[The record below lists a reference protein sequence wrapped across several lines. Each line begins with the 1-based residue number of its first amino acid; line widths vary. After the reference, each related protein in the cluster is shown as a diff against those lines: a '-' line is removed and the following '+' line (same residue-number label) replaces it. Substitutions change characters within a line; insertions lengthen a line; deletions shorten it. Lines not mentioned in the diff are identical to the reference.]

1 MKFNPDKFECLR
13 FWPGRTQTPDSKY
26 KGPDGAQI
34 EEKKH
39 LRDLGVEIS
48 NDLSFTV
55 HIQNVVTSASKLAG
69 WALRTFR
76 RRSKSVMLTIWKCLV
91 QPKMDY
97 CSQLW
102 SPSSQMEISQLE
114 SIQRHFTSK
123 IAGMEGKDYWERLK
137 DLKIYSHER
146 RRERYQAIFLWKL
159 SQGLVCGYNI
169 EFKSDARRGR
179 MAVQKTVNWHCPAA
193 IRNARESSLGVKG
206 VRLFNS
212 LPQEIRDISSDKVQK
227 FKSALDKFLSTVPDE
242 PTVAGRVRAAETN
255 SLLHQLPRMARV

>member
-1 MKFNPDKFECLR
+1 
-13 FWPGRTQTPDSKY
+13 
-26 KGPDGAQI
+26 
-34 EEKKH
+34 
-39 LRDLGVEIS
+39 
-48 NDLSFTV
+48 
-55 HIQNVVTSASKLAG
+55 
-69 WALRTFR
+69 
-76 RRSKSVMLTIWKCLV
+76 MLTIWKCLV

-123 IAGMEGKDYWERLK
+123 IAGMEGKDYWERIK
-137 DLKIYSHER
+137 DLKIYSQER
-146 RRERYQAIFLWKL
+146 RRERYQVIFLWKL

-179 MAVQKTVNWHCPAA
+179 MAVQKTLNWHCPSA
-193 IRNARESSLGVKG
+193 IRNVRKSSLGVKG

-227 FKSALDKFLSTVPDE
+227 IQVSA
-242 PTVAGRVRAAETN
+242 
-255 SLLHQLPRMARV
+255 